1 MTVIGLNEDGC
12 AGLSQQALAAL
23 AGAQVIVGAP
33 RHLAL
38 VQAGSRGRPWPV
50 PFDIAP
56 VLALRGQPVVVL
68 VSGDP
73 FWFGAGTSLARQ
85 LAPGEWRCHGQP
97 STFSLAAARLG
108 WALEQTDC
116 LGLHAR
122 PVEQLRPL
130 LTPGRQFIALLA
142 DADAVPPLATWLAA
156 QGWGDSE
163 LWVLQALGGPR
174 ERCWHGTAHALARE
188 LLPEPAQ
195 EPAPASAAQQMF
207 ATPLCVALHA
217 RGGAGLPNVAGRAD
231 AWFAHDG
238 QITKAPVR
246 AMTLAAL
253 APRRGQRLWDIGAGS
268 GSVAVEWCLAGG
280 TAIAI
285 EQQAQRVQYIEA
297 NRQRF
302 GLQAALQVVPGQ
314 APAVL
319 AGLAP
324 PDAVFVGGGF
334 SPALWSAL
342 LPLLPAGCRLVANAV
357 ALQTQALL
365 LQLHAEWGG
374 ELLHIQLAHAQP
386 LGRMHSWQ
394 GTRALVQWAWQRP

>member
-1 MTVIGLNEDGC
+1 MDVANEAWLTVVGVHEDGC
-12 AGLSQQALAAL
+12 AGLGPQALAAL

-38 VQAGSRGRPWPV
+38 VQAGSRGQPWPV
-50 PFDIAP
+50 PFDTAP
-56 VLALRGQPVVVL
+56 VLALRGRPVVVL
-68 VSGDP
+68 ASGDP
-73 FWFGAGTSLARQ
+73 FWFGAGASLARQ

-108 WALEQTDC
+108 WSLEQTDC

-130 LTPGRQFIALLA
+130 LAPGRQFIALLA
-142 DADAVPPLATWLAA
+142 GADAVLPLAAWLAA
-156 QGWGDSE
+156 QGWGGSA

-174 ERCWHGTAHALARE
+174 ERCWHGTAQDLVQAG
-188 LLPEPAQ
+188 
-195 EPAPASAAQQMF
+195 AAQPAF
-207 ATPLCVALHA
+207 EAPLCVALRA

-231 AWFAHDG
+231 DTFAHDG

-280 TAIAI
+280 EAIAI
-285 EQQAQRVQYIEA
+285 EQQAQRVQHIEA

-302 GLQAALQVVPGQ
+302 GLQAALQVVAGR
-314 APAVL
+314 APAAL

-365 LQLHAEWGG
+365 LQLHAEQGG